1 MIAKKLA
8 SGVLARIVRN
18 SAVELVLAKTL
29 LGTDRAIGGGGGVV
43 FLKSFLTGEAEF
55 SHASCP

>member
-1 MIAKKLA
+1 MNKKPA

-29 LGTDRAIGGGGGVV
+29 LGTDRAIGGGGVV